1 MRDVAIVVAVA
12 SAMVAPWL
20 AYCQWISGNPMP
32 QSGIA
37 TSIGVRGYV
46 TLASIAHKIVLSIE
60 PLGFLKLRTLADD
73 HLAAAAV
80 LACAVAAFLALCWRR
95 ARPVLVPPSGW
106 ILLSLG
112 AATLCL
118 LLYYPLVSAAGQFFE
133 RYFTPLKLLVFLL
146 LALLIVRGL
155 GRIEGRPFTGV
166 LILAVAAATVGSNL
180 YWIARDYGRPWRS
193 HLGPEAY
200 EIVRSPYATGMSRIG
215 MAESGRLGFLYPTRV
230 VNLDGKMNVEALHAL
245 LSGRL
250 DRYIQSADLDYI
262 MLHDED
268 VEYFDRTIPA
278 WRKEWRPHGRL
289 GEFAVFEKA
298 S

>member
-1 MRDVAIVVAVA
+1 
-12 SAMVAPWL
+12 MVIPWL
-20 AYCQWISGNPMP
+20 AYCQWASGNPMP

-46 TLASIAHKIVLSIE
+46 PVVSIAHKIMLSID
-60 PLGFLKLRTLADD
+60 PLGFLKMRTLVDD
-73 HLAAAAV
+73 HLAAVAV
-80 LACAVAAFLALCWRR
+80 VTLMVAALLSLCWKRL
-95 ARPVLVPPSGW
+95 RPVLAPPSGW
-106 ILLSLG
+106 ILLCF
-112 AATLCL
+112 AAAVLCL

-155 GRIEGRPFTGV
+155 ARIERVPLAGALV
-166 LILAVAAATVGSNL
+166 LAVAAATVGSNL

-200 EIVRSPYATGMSRIG
+200 EIVRSPYATGTSRIG
-215 MAESGRLGFLYPTRV
+215 MAESGRLGFLYPARV

-245 LSGRL
+245 LSGTL
-250 DRYIQSADLDYI
+250 DRYIQSANLDYI

-268 VEYFDRTIPA
+268 VAYFDKTIPA
-278 WRKEWRPHGRL
+278 WRRNWRAHGRL
-289 GEFAVFEKA
+289 AEFDVFEKA
-298 S
+298 P